1 MLAGAKAVASLV
13 SANVALEE
21 LVLSANRLGCTW
33 DSAKNE
39 FVNNPSGVIPLPPQR
54 WLSACLG
61 PLATAAV
68 DACLFEAKHRRKNRS
83 RVRLGA
89 DSAQHKIR
97 S

>member
-13 SANVALEE
+13 SANAALEE

-39 FVNNPSGVIPLPPQR
+39 FVNNPSGVIPLSELPPQR

-61 PLATAAV
+61 PLGRHGSSGRMSVRSKAQAEEPVTRPS
-68 DACLFEAKHRRKNRS
+68 RR
-83 RVRLGA
+83 
-89 DSAQHKIR
+89 
-97 S
+97 